1 MAAIVMAEE
10 YWRNS
15 MFSIDK
21 YYGGM
26 KLKIDGENVSYTI
39 VNKEGKTLLE
49 LSEEAEKEGR
59 HMAIEPGEPADLV
72 DNRYIPIY
80 RELGRNRFL
89 AMIENEP
96 IKTPE
101 QARKLV
107 SKYKKMEVRDVSE
120 TIAKED

>member
-1 MAAIVMAEE
+1 M
-10 YWRNS
+10 S
-15 MFSIDK
+15 SIAK

-26 KLKIDGENVSYTI
+26 NLKIGGENVSYTI

-49 LSEEAEKEGR
+49 LSEEAEKTGR

-80 RELGRNRFL
+80 RELGRDRFL

-96 IKTPE
+96 IKSPE

-107 SKYKKMEVRDVSE
+107 SKYKEMEVKDVSE
-120 TIAKED
+120 AITGKD

>member
-1 MAAIVMAEE
+1 
-10 YWRNS
+10 
-15 MFSIDK
+15 MFSIAK

-26 KLKIDGENVSYTI
+26 NLKIGGENVSYTI

-49 LSEEAEKEGR
+49 LSEEAERSGR

-72 DNRYIPIY
+72 DNRYVPIY
-80 RELGRNRFL
+80 RELGKDRFL
-89 AMIENEP
+89 AMIENES

-107 SKYKKMEVRDVSE
+107 SKYKEMDVKDVSE
-120 TIAKED
+120 ATTGKD

>member
-15 MFSIDK
+15 MFSIAK

-26 KLKIDGENVSYTI
+26 KLQIGAEHISYTI

-49 LSEEAEKEGR
+49 LSEEAEKAGR

-80 RELGRNRFL
+80 RELGRERFL

>member
-15 MFSIDK
+15 MFSIAK

-26 KLKIDGENVSYTI
+26 NLKIGGENVSYTI

-80 RELGRNRFL
+80 RELGRDRFL
-89 AMIENEP
+89 AMIENET

-107 SKYKKMEVRDVSE
+107 SKYKEMEV
-120 TIAKED
+120 

>member
-1 MAAIVMAEE
+1 MAEE

-15 MFSIDK
+15 MFSIAK

-26 KLKIDGENVSYTI
+26 NLKIGGENVSYTI

-80 RELGRNRFL
+80 RELGRDRFL
-89 AMIENEP
+89 SMVENES

-101 QARKLV
+101 QARKLI
-107 SKYKKMEVRDVSE
+107 SKYKEMDEKILR
-120 TIAKED
+120 EDE

>member
-15 MFSIDK
+15 MFSIAK

-26 KLKIDGENVSYTI
+26 NLKIGGENISYTI

-80 RELGRNRFL
+80 RELGRERFL

-96 IKTPE
+96 IKSPE

-107 SKYKKMEVRDVSE
+107 PKYKKMEVKNVSE
-120 TIAKED
+120 ATTGKD

>member
-1 MAAIVMAEE
+1 MAEE

-15 MFSIDK
+15 RFRIAK

-26 KLKIDGENVSYTI
+26 NIKTGGENFSYTI
-39 VNKEGKTLLE
+39 VNKEGKTVLE
-49 LSEEAEKEGR
+49 LSEEAKKDGR
-59 HMAIEPGEPADLV
+59 RMVIEPGEPADLV

-80 RELGRNRFL
+80 RELGRDRFL
-89 AMIENEP
+89 AMIENES

-107 SKYKKMEVRDVSE
+107 SKYKEMEV
-120 TIAKED
+120 

>member
-1 MAAIVMAEE
+1 
-10 YWRNS
+10 
-15 MFSIDK
+15 MFSIAK

-26 KLKIDGENVSYTI
+26 NLKIGGENVSYTI

-49 LSEEAEKEGR
+49 LSEEAEKTGR

-80 RELGRNRFL
+80 RELGRDRFL
-89 AMIENEP
+89 AMIENET
-96 IKTPE
+96 IKTPD

-107 SKYKKMEVRDVSE
+107 SKYKEMEVKDV
-120 TIAKED
+120 AGG

>member
-15 MFSIDK
+15 MFSVAK

-26 KLKIDGENVSYTI
+26 KVKIGRENVSYTI
-39 VNKEGKTLLE
+39 VNKEGKTLFE
-49 LSEEAEKEGR
+49 LSEEAEKAGR

-80 RELGRNRFL
+80 RELGRERFL

-101 QARKLV
+101 QARRMV
-107 SKYKKMEVRDVSE
+107 SKYKEMDVRDV
-120 TIAKED
+120 AGG

>member
-15 MFSIDK
+15 MFSIAK

-26 KLKIDGENVSYTI
+26 NLKIGGENVSYTI

-49 LSEEAEKEGR
+49 LSEEAEKAGR

-80 RELGRNRFL
+80 RELGRDRFL

-107 SKYKKMEVRDVSE
+107 SKYKKMEVKD
-120 TIAKED
+120 AAGG

>member
-1 MAAIVMAEE
+1 MAAIVIAEE
-10 YWRNS
+10 FWRNS
-15 MFSIDK
+15 MFSVAK

-26 KLKIDGENVSYTI
+26 KVKIGRENVSYTI
-39 VNKEGKTLLE
+39 VNKEGKTLFE
-49 LSEEAEKEGR
+49 LSIEAEKAGR

-80 RELGRNRFL
+80 RELGRDRFL

>member
-1 MAAIVMAEE
+1 MFDMAAIVMAEE

-15 MFSIDK
+15 MFSIARH
-21 YYGGM
+21 YGGM
-26 KLKIDGENVSYTI
+26 KLQIGGENVSYTI

-72 DNRYIPIY
+72 DNRYLPIY
-80 RELGRNRFL
+80 RELGRDRFL
-89 AMIENEP
+89 AMIENET

-107 SKYKKMEVRDVSE
+107 PKYKVMEVKDV
-120 TIAKED
+120 AGG

>member
-1 MAAIVMAEE
+1 
-10 YWRNS
+10 
-15 MFSIDK
+15 MFSIAR

-26 KLKIDGENVSYTI
+26 KLQIGGENISYTI

-80 RELGRNRFL
+80 RELGRDRFL

>member
-1 MAAIVMAEE
+1 
-10 YWRNS
+10 
-15 MFSIDK
+15 MFSIAK

-26 KLKIDGENVSYTI
+26 NLKIGGENVSYTI

-49 LSEEAEKEGR
+49 LSEEAEKAGR

-80 RELGRNRFL
+80 RELGRDRFL
-89 AMIENEP
+89 AMIENES

-101 QARKLV
+101 QAKKLV
-107 SKYKKMEVRDVSE
+107 PKYKEMEAKDV
-120 TIAKED
+120 AGG

>member
-1 MAAIVMAEE
+1 
-10 YWRNS
+10 
-15 MFSIDK
+15 MFSIAK

-26 KLKIDGENVSYTI
+26 NLKIDGENVSYTI

>member
-1 MAAIVMAEE
+1 MFDMAAIVMAEE

-15 MFSIDK
+15 MFSIAK

-26 KLKIDGENVSYTI
+26 NLKIGGENVSYTI

-49 LSEEAEKEGR
+49 LSEEAEKAGR

-80 RELGRNRFL
+80 RELGRDRFL
-89 AMIENEP
+89 TMIENES

-101 QARKLV
+101 QARKLIT
-107 SKYKKMEVRDVSE
+107 KNKEMEVKDS
-120 TIAKED
+120 AGG